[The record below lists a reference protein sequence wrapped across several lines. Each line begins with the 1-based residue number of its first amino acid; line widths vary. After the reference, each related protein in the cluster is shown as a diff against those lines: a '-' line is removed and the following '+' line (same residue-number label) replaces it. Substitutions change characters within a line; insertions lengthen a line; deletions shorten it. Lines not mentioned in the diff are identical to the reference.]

1 MKYKL
6 SKSTF
11 IRGLQCEKSLYL
23 YKKHYKLK
31 DPISR
36 SLQVIFDQ
44 GNQVGLLAQELFP
57 GGVDSSPSS
66 HFKMM
71 ESVIK
76 TKEFLDKGESII
88 YEATFTYNEVL
99 AALDILVRDDEGWK
113 AYEVKSSTSV
123 SNTYIKD
130 AAIQYY
136 TIVNSGI
143 DLVDISIV
151 HINNNYVLDGELDI
165 SQLFTIKSVK
175 DKVLDYLPRIP
186 NEVSRLKKVIEFDST
201 PNIDIGEH
209 CINPYQC
216 DFKGTCWKHIP
227 DYSVFDISMLKKDKK
242 FYLYN
247 QGILT
252 LDQIDLSTTELSA
265 NQVLQVNA
273 EVNNESYINNDELS
287 RFIENL
293 NYPLYFLDFETINP
307 AVPKYQGTKPYQQV
321 LFQYSIHSKQDVNSR
336 LVHKEFLADPSKDPR
351 IQFIDQ
357 LIKDCDTSGDIMVY
371 NISFERGRLNELIEQ
386 FPEYKTLLQSIV
398 LRLKD
403 LMMPFQKKWYYTPE
417 MKGSYSIKNVLPALV
432 SDLRYDNLNIKE
444 GEMASSTFLSMAN
457 NTFKADESNIRDD
470 LKEYCRLDTYAMV
483 RILEKLIKTT
493 NQRLK

>member
-1 MKYKL
+1 M
-6 SKSTF
+6 
-11 IRGLQCEKSLYL
+11 
-23 YKKHYKLK
+23 
-31 DPISR
+31 
-36 SLQVIFDQ
+36 
-44 GNQVGLLAQELFP
+44 
-57 GGVDSSPSS
+57 
-66 HFKMM
+66 
-71 ESVIK
+71 
-76 TKEFLDKGESII
+76 
-88 YEATFTYNEVL
+88 
-99 AALDILVRDDEGWK
+99 
-113 AYEVKSSTSV
+113 
-123 SNTYIKD
+123 
-130 AAIQYY
+130 
-136 TIVNSGI
+136 
-143 DLVDISIV
+143 
-151 HINNNYVLDGELDI
+151 DI

-186 NEVSRLKKVIEFDST
+186 KEVSRLKNVIKLDST
-201 PNIDIGEH
+201 PNIDIGKH

-216 DFKGTCWKHIP
+216 DFKETCWKHIP

-252 LDQIDLSTTELSA
+252 LDQIDLSITELSA

-273 EVNNESYINNDELS
+273 EVNNESYINNDEIS

-293 NYPLYFLDFETINP
+293 NYPLFFLDFETINP
-307 AVPKYQGTKPYQQV
+307 AVPKYQVTKPYQQV
-321 LFQYSIHSKQDVNSR
+321 LFQYSIHSKQDINSQ

-357 LIKDCDTSGDIMVY
+357 LIKNCDNSGDIIVY
-371 NISFERGRLNELIEQ
+371 NISFERSRLNELIEQ
-386 FPEYKTLLQSIV
+386 FPEYKTPLQSIV

-403 LMMPFQKKWYYTPE
+403 LMIPFQKKWYYTPE

-444 GEMASSTFLSMAN
+444 GEMASSIFLSMAN
-457 NTFKADESNIRDD
+457 NTFIGDESNVRDD
-470 LKEYCRLDTYAMV
+470 LKDYCRLDTYAMV